1 VSAQRIAGLTASIP
15 SPSIPSVPFPPRG
28 GKGKL
33 PPNGMPCPVS
43 VGGSADTS
51 LCRTDSCEI
60 SETVPLE
67 PAAGGA
73 GEPEEPERESYR
85 SMLVDW

>member
-1 VSAQRIAGLTASIP
+1 MVSAQRVAGLTASIP

-33 PPNGMPCPVS
+33 PPNGMPCSVS

-51 LCRTDSCEI
+51 LRKTDSCEI
-60 SETVPLE
+60 SET
-67 PAAGGA
+67 A
-73 GEPEEPERESYR
+73 S
-85 SMLVDW
+85 